1 MTFFTQLA
9 ATGLKNA
16 SISIQVDA
24 NGIMTVA
31 MATKTTATDNA
42 IKALIPIILTGTTAE
57 LDEGFFPTINQ
68 PVQNTQVVFNNVE
81 NYNAQLAETEKN
93 LSASKKAKEEA
104 AQKKVADKKTKNE
117 TETAINFDA
126 PKEEV
131 SQAEIVEVEEEIAEL
146 IEEVKETPSLKQK
159 PVEITAPAEDIKQ
172 EIAPP
177 PPPAPVNP
185 IVEEEKVIPP
195 PPPAPMKVV
204 KNAEEKKLDKKATAI
219 TEAEDELRA
228 FVEHPDYD
236 PSNNKWV
243 PVTLYGKLLDLDP
256 GNEYGLSVKSTF
268 RKWKLS
274 SRP

>member
-31 MATKTTATDNA
+31 MATKTTATDNE
-42 IKALIPIILTGTTAE
+42 IKVLRPIILTGTTAE

-68 PVQNTQVVFNNVE
+68 PVQNTQVVFNNIE

-104 AQKKVADKKTKNE
+104 AQKKVADKKTKNA

-131 SQAEIVEVEEEIAEL
+131 SQAEIVEAEEQIAEL

-159 PVEITAPAEDIKQ
+159 PVEIPAPAEDIKQ

-256 GNEYGLSVKSTF
+256 GNEYGLSVKSAF

-274 SRP
+274 SRL